1 MNPQIPEIVDLPDP
15 AVRPLVHPLDVPPA
29 RRLFRAATVVGA
41 LTGPY
46 AGLGLAALVWFA
58 SASWLPPLVAGA
70 ALVGLG
76 ALARR
81 YLTAQAWGFIPR
93 RRQDRGRPLPL
104 TWQLGQALAVAVV

>member
-58 SASWLPPLVAGA
+58 SASLAAAAGRRRSA
-70 ALVGLG
+70 GRPRRAGPAVPDRAGVGLHPAPAAG
-76 ALARR
+76 
-81 YLTAQAWGFIPR
+81 PR
-93 RRQDRGRPLPL
+93 PACR
-104 TWQLGQALAVAVV
+104 